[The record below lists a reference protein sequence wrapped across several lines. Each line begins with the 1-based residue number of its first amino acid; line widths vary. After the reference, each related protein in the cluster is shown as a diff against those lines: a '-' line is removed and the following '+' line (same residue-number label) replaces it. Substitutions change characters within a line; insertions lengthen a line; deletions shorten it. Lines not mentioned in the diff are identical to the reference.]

1 MTVNNGAA
9 NETIQKPDTTDSLSS
24 VLLAS
29 LYALAEAGETE
40 AACRFAGR
48 ACAILRRT
56 SPIAARRFN
65 VLLHRLTPRLTWPEP
80 PPPDGSGNE

>member
-1 MTVNNGAA
+1 MMTVNNDAA
-9 NETIQKPDTTDSLSS
+9 NETIHKPDTTDSLSG

-29 LYALAEAGETE
+29 LYTLAEAGEAE

-56 SPIAARRFN
+56 SPTSARRFN
-65 VLLHRLTPRLTWPEP
+65 VLLHRLTPRLTWREP
-80 PPPDGSGNE
+80 PL